1 MRGYWPQN
9 PPAEGMNVKLAT
21 TDDCPAR
28 HAAPH
33 DGMEKEDSVTALPT
47 PTRNEVCAATES
59 ALVEMYP
66 IDCTHTGGLD
76 TVSPPTVTITEELA
90 ETEAATVTLTWAAP
104 DHAADDAA
112 APLIV
117 AEGAAET
124 LNT

>member
-1 MRGYWPQN
+1 MK
-9 PPAEGMNVKLAT
+9 VAT

-33 DGMEKEDSVTALPT
+33 DGMENEDSVTALPT
-47 PTRNEVCAATES
+47 LTRNAVCAATGS

-66 IDCTHTGGLD
+66 FALKHTGGLD
-76 TVSPPTVTITEELA
+76 TVNPPTVIATEELA
-90 ETEAATVTLTWAAP
+90 ETGAAVVTVTWAAP

>member
-1 MRGYWPQN
+1 M
-9 PPAEGMNVKLAT
+9 PPAEGVNVKVAT
-21 TDDCPAR
+21 TADCPAR

-33 DGMEKEDSVTALPT
+33 DGMEKEDNVTALPT
-47 PTRNEVCAATES
+47 LTRNAVCAATGS

-66 IDCTHTGGLD
+66 FACTHTGGLD

-112 APLIV
+112 APSIV
-117 AEGAAET
+117 AEGATET
-124 LNT
+124 